1 MFNAK
6 EYIDDM
12 VATGIPY
19 RVAVAMARDEAQLRK
34 RVAAKSASA
43 MQARKDRGDEARPM
57 ALNWGNNW
65 RAGVCGD

>member
-19 RVAVAMARDEAQLRK
+19 RVAVAMARDEARLRK
-34 RVAAKSASA
+34 RVAAKSAA
-43 MQARKDRGDEARPM
+43 KLRAKKDTGEEARPI
-57 ALNWGNNW
+57 ALNWGKG
-65 RAGVCGD
+65 RGVMV